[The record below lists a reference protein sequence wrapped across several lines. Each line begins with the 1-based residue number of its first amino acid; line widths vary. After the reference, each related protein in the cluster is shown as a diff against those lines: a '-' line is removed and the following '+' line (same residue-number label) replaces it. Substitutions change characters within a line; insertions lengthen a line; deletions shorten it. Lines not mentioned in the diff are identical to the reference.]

1 MDQKLVIK
9 DVRGLLQLS
18 KPSGPGGFSAWLRN
32 RIDAELFSELVDAL
46 GPSFNQLEF
55 YTHLFPNARSTC
67 KTPGCSETV
76 RFDKRALKYI
86 SYCSAA
92 CSWKDP
98 AKIETRRR
106 NELER
111 SGGLYTNVA
120 QRPELRNRSRVL
132 RRSKTYKQMIMDR
145 ELERSDGSSADP
157 RARPEA
163 IARRVQSNR
172 RNELARSDGLRTS
185 SSQRSDVREKLRD
198 SAHSLKIDIEDDLP
212 VPVRI
217 TKKVLP
223 VAPLEPV
230 EALRAR
236 FRNAPKR
243 LDSGGASWLVVGAQK
258 AAIPWLL
265 TEGIDAQSIDTSG
278 PAYRS
283 EGRDYEPDLWIEKR
297 GLVIDLTSE
306 PPPDRGCITDEITSK
321 ARGALH
327 KGYKYLYL
335 VFIGDATQ
343 PVGYVHTTRERQDF
357 RLHTNMAR
365 LSDILQN
372 YA

>member
-32 RIDAELFSELVDAL
+32 RIDAELFSELQDAL
-46 GPSFNQLEF
+46 GSRFNQLEF

-67 KTPGCSETV
+67 KTPGCNETV

-111 SGGLYTNVA
+111 SGGKYTNVA
-120 QRPELRNRSRVL
+120 QRPELRNRSRAL
-132 RRSKTYKQMIMDR
+132 RRSKTYKEMIMDR
-145 ELERSDGSSADP
+145 ELERSNGTSVDP
-157 RARPEA
+157 RSRPEA
-163 IARRVQSNR
+163 IAKRVESNR
-172 RNELARSDGLRTS
+172 RNELERSNGKRTS
-185 SSQRSDVREKLRD
+185 SSQRREVREKLRD
-198 SAHSLKIDIEDDLP
+198 STHNLKIEVEDDLP

-217 TKKVLP
+217 KKKALP

-230 EALRAR
+230 EALRAA
-236 FRNAPKR
+236 FKNAPQR
-243 LDSGGASWLVVGAQK
+243 LDSGGASWLVVGTQK
-258 AAIPWLL
+258 VAIPWLL
-265 TEGIDAQSIDTSG
+265 TEGIAAQSIDTSG
-278 PAYRS
+278 PTYRS
-283 EGRDYEPDLWIEKR
+283 EGRDYAPDLWIEKR

-306 PPPDRGCITDEITSK
+306 PPADRGSVTDEITRK

-335 VFIGDATQ
+335 VFFDGSTRPA
-343 PVGYVHTTRERQDF
+343 GYVHTTRERQDF
-357 RLHTNMAR
+357 RLHTNMER
-365 LSDILQN
+365 LSDILQQ